1 MKTIKKVDPARFSI
15 SISRDLSMATV
26 EHRDGP
32 PPRCEGLSVGIADM
46 TRDPPHNGELHPD
59 GDELIYIISGKVTV
73 VGDSAPGHPCELGPG
88 DMCIVPR
95 GEWHRVHLLEP
106 TRLMHITPGPRGQH
120 RAIV

>member
-1 MKTIKKVDPARFSI
+1 METIKKVDPARFLI
-15 SISRDLSMATV
+15 SISRDLSMTTV
-26 EHRDGP
+26 EHRAGP
-32 PPRCEGLSVGIADM
+32 PPCCEGLTVGIADM

-59 GDELIYIISGKVTV
+59 GDELIYIISGKVRV